1 MYLDIIIPTYSVTLK
16 YTVPFSLFPAVNILI
31 LILHVHAQIDF
42 VDFEKHRAFIIPS
55 VVWLSHN
62 QNNNATFLRWLSI
75 TLHDWT
81 AAKMLLTDFYEYSF

>member
-42 VDFEKHRAFIIPS
+42 EKPRAFIIPS
-55 VVWLSHN
+55 VV
-62 QNNNATFLRWLSI
+62 TVP
-75 TLHDWT
+75 
-81 AAKMLLTDFYEYSF
+81 

>member
-55 VVWLSHN
+55 VV
-62 QNNNATFLRWLSI
+62 
-75 TLHDWT
+75 
-81 AAKMLLTDFYEYSF
+81 